1 MASHETSSTSSFSA
15 EDFDLALSELE
26 ASKQE
31 WAELAVEERIKILQD
46 MKDAL
51 AAVAED
57 WAMTAARHKQIP
69 EDSALEGEEWLS
81 GPYAM
86 MCGLNA
92 LIETLSQLD
101 YKVFVKRLKTRSLG
115 SGQLAVR
122 LLPVTFKDEMALP
135 DVKAEVWMQ
144 GHVTEGNL
152 RDYAASVYDIAPKDR
167 KGRVALVLGAGNI
180 ASIAPLDVL
189 HKLISEH
196 QVVILKMNPIN
207 DYLTD
212 YLKAAMKPLIDR
224 GFLRIVCGAADAG
237 TYLCDHL
244 LVEEIHITGA
254 AATHDAIVW
263 GVGNEAQQNR
273 AADTPRTT
281 KRVTSELGGIS
292 PTIVV
297 PGPWS
302 DADVKFQA
310 EHMASQKLHN
320 SGHNCIACQ
329 ALLLPKDWEKTE
341 QLMREIKAI
350 AKTHSRPAY
359 YPGSQQRMDAFKQTA
374 NSVVAIDRI
383 ESAPPLL
390 IGELG
395 DQDWGMDNESFAPAL
410 ATKTFDAADVESYLR
425 TAIAYANKK
434 LAGTL
439 GANILIHPQTLRDIG
454 KENFEA
460 IISEL
465 HYGTIAINTWCG
477 LAFNALSCPW
487 GAFPG
492 HTLQDIQSGIGTVH
506 NTLMLEDTERV
517 VIQGPWRPFPR
528 SILNGEM
535 TMFPRPPYFITH
547 KTQRALGKLL
557 TRFQHRPS
565 LLQLPGIF
573 INALRG

>member
-57 WAMTAARHKQIP
+57 WALTAARHKQIP
-69 EDSALEGEEWLS
+69 EGSALEGEEWLS

-92 LIETLSQLD
+92 LIDTLSQLNH
-101 YKVFVKRLKTRSLG
+101 KAFVGRLKTRSLG

-122 LLPVTFKDEMALP
+122 VLPVTFKDELALP
-135 DVKAEVWMQ
+135 DIKAEVWMQ
-144 GHVTEGNL
+144 SHVTEGNL

-167 KGRVALVLGAGNI
+167 KGRIALVLGAGNI

-212 YLKAAMKPLIDR
+212 CLKAAMKPLIDR

-310 EHMASQKLHN
+310 EHIASQKLHN

-341 QLMREIKAI
+341 QLMREIEVI

-383 ESAPPLL
+383 EGAPPLL

-395 DQDWGMDNESFAPAL
+395 DQDWGMDNECFAPAL

-477 LAFNALSCPW
+477 LAFNAPSCPW

>member
-1 MASHETSSTSSFSA
+1 MTSHETSSTSSFSL
-15 EDFDLALSELE
+15 EEFDRALSELE

-31 WAELAVEERIKILQD
+31 WAELAVEERINLLKA

-57 WAMTAARHKQIP
+57 WALTAARHKKIP
-69 EDSALEGEEWLS
+69 EGSALEGEEWLS

-92 LIETLSQLD
+92 LIDTLSQLD
-101 YKVFVKRLKTRSLG
+101 DKAFVKRLKTRLLS

-122 LLPVTFKDEMALP
+122 VLPVSFKDELALP

-144 GHVTEGNL
+144 SHVTQDNL
-152 RDYAASVYDIAPKDR
+152 RDHAASVYDIAPKDR

-196 QVVILKMNPIN
+196 QVVILKMNPVN

-224 GFLRIVCGAADAG
+224 GFVRVVCGAADAG
-237 TYLCDHL
+237 AYLCNHPL
-244 LVEEIHITGA
+244 IEEIHITGS

-263 GVGNEAQQNR
+263 GVGPEAQQKRTSN
-273 AADTPRTT
+273 TPKTT

-302 DADVKFQA
+302 DADVKYQA
-310 EHMASQKLHN
+310 EHIASQKLHN
-320 SGHNCIACQ
+320 SGHNCVACQ
-329 ALLLPKDWEKTE
+329 ALLLPKDWDKTKL
-341 QLMREIKAI
+341 LMQEIEAV
-350 AKTHSRPAY
+350 AQAHSRPAY
-359 YPGSQQRMDAFKQTA
+359 YPGSQQRMDVFEQTA
-374 NSVVAIDRI
+374 SDVASIDRLNG
-383 ESAPPLL
+383 APPLL

-395 DQDWGMDNESFAPAL
+395 DKEWGMDNECFAPAL
-410 ATKTFDAADVESYLR
+410 ATKSFDASDVATYLR
-425 TAIAYANKK
+425 TVIAYANKN

-454 KENFEA
+454 KEKFEE
-460 IISEL
+460 IISDL

-477 LAFNALSCPW
+477 LAFNAPSCPW

-517 VIQGPWRPFPR
+517 VVQGPWRPFPR
-528 SILNGEM
+528 SVFNGEM
-535 TMFPRPPYFITH
+535 TMFPKPPYFITH
-547 KTQRALGKLL
+547 KTQRVLGRLL
-557 TRFQHRPS
+557 TQFQHRPS